1 MEVCIHIV
9 GVRGEEVARIGV
21 RILFQAV
28 LKVLERLPV
37 GFTGHLSMLAESLV
51 RRPVLFLVIAT
62 AVEDDEAAFAGVET
76 GLRFADCALVF
87 VRERSGGRHLD

>member
-1 MEVCIHIV
+1 
-9 GVRGEEVARIGV
+9 
-21 RILFQAV
+21 
-28 LKVLERLPV
+28 
-37 GFTGHLSMLAESLV
+37 MLAESLV